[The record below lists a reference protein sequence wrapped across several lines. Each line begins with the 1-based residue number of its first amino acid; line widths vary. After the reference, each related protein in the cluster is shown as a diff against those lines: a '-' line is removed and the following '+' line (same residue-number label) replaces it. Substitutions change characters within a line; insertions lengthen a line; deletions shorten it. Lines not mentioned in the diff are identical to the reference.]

1 MQILMST
8 YYNLAI
14 FNNISTA
21 RLKFLKDWTNFN
33 SLVYFFNCL
42 NHLLYLPWMLI
53 IFFNVLVLTEY
64 DISIW
69 HLCCNGI
76 LSFRGSVVLG
86 TKKDIYLKEF
96 FSGNALTDMALIVAL
111 FHSSAPVTSFRLIWT
126 FQMLFI
132 LSPLNK
138 SIKPSSVQVTSLST
152 KNIFQKIMW
161 LQWSD

>member
-64 DISIW
+64 DINIW
-69 HLCCNGI
+69 HLCCNGQ

-96 FSGNALTDMALIVAL
+96 FSGNVLTDMALIVAL
-111 FHSSAPVTSFRLIWT
+111 FRS
-126 FQMLFI
+126 
-132 LSPLNK
+132 
-138 SIKPSSVQVTSLST
+138 
-152 KNIFQKIMW
+152 
-161 LQWSD
+161 